1 MLILLIKFKFT
12 IVGQGKSI
20 IGTYHLKIFYV
31 LKILHFTEYYRKRQ
45 LFHLRG

>member
-20 IGTYHLKIFYV
+20 IGTYHLKIFTF
-31 LKILHFTEYYRKRQ
+31 LKFFTLWNTIVK
-45 LFHLRG
+45 GSCSI